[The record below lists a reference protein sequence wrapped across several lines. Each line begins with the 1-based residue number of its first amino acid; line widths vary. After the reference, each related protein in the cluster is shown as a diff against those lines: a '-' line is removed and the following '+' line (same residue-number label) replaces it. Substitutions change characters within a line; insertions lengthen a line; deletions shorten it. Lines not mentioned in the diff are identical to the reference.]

1 MVLYIMKYDINPD
14 KVEAYNAWA
23 KDAIPAILATPGIVE
38 FRGYRPITGTTQVV
52 VTTEFADL
60 TAWSAW
66 YAREDVQS
74 ILGEGRKYEINVSYE
89 LWGPSPF
96 LPEPIRP
103 GG

>member
-14 KVEAYNAWA
+14 KVEEYKTWT
-23 KDAIPAILATPGIVE
+23 KTAIPTILGTPGVVE
-38 FRGYRPITGTTQVV
+38 FRGYRPITGNSQVV
-52 VTTEFADL
+52 VTLEFADL
-60 TAWSAW
+60 DTWNAW
-66 YAREDVQS
+66 YTHKKVQR
-74 ILGEGRKYEINVSYE
+74 LFDEARKYEINVSYE